1 MTTNVSPVVRGA
13 DTKPSIAVAI
23 PCLNEA
29 ATIAAVITEFVTALP
44 RAKIYVFDNGST
56 DGSAEIAT
64 KHDVTVVHVPLRGK
78 GRVLRAI
85 LERLPEDV
93 IIIVDGDNTYFAE
106 DAQRLIEPLI
116 LEEADMVVG
125 NRFAKLTGDAITPLH
140 RFGNYWITAII
151 NLMFGAQLHDIL
163 SGFRTV
169 NRRFRERVAVLTN
182 GFEIETELTI
192 RALLEELQIRE
203 IPISYRSRP
212 MGSESKL
219 RAFRDGYRILL
230 TAAMLLRD
238 FHPLRIFGTMAIAAW
253 GASLFALIKSTI
265 SSPPPAENLAGTGNS
280 LFWGCFLSG
289 LILLCTGLILNAVN
303 TRFRELHQLQIRR
316 RPEP

>member
-1 MTTNVSPVVRGA
+1 MTTNISPVVCGA
-13 DTKPSIAVAI
+13 DSEPSIAVAI

-29 ATIAAVITEFVTALP
+29 PTIASVINEFVTSLP

-56 DGSAEIAT
+56 DESAEVAK

-85 LERLPEDV
+85 LERLPEDIV
-93 IIIVDGDNTYFAE
+93 IIVDGDHTYFAE
-106 DAQRLIEPLI
+106 DARHLIEPLI
-116 LEEADMVVG
+116 LGEADMVVG
-125 NRFAKLTGDAITPLH
+125 NRFAKLTGNAITPLH

-163 SGFRTV
+163 SGFRAV
-169 NRRFRERVAVLTN
+169 NRRFREHVAVLTN

-238 FHPLRIFGTMAIAAW
+238 FHPLRIFGTMAIATW
-253 GASLFALIKSTI
+253 GVSLFAFIKSAI
-265 SSPPPAENLAGTGNS
+265 SSAPPAENLVGIGTS
-280 LFWGCFLSG
+280 LFWVFFLSG
-289 LILLCTGLILNAVN
+289 LILLCTGMILNAVN
-303 TRFRELHQLQIRR
+303 TRFRELHQLQLRR
-316 RPEP
+316 RAEP